1 MAAPLGQ
8 VVFKVP
14 ELGEAGYKLQVA
26 DEARAEKKQKKRDA
40 EIYRTGGEKA
50 YSDNVYKLQG
60 RYKDDVELLY
70 SELEKYGEKYE
81 MTGDASALRMAGQIS
96 GQIKSVIDDYNTNVG
111 LAVGKAA
118 KADDVSWKGY
128 VGDRNSFDEQLA
140 NVINPSEV
148 TGRKFENGQLLY
160 QINGEFV
167 PKNQTAYGTGKPNA
181 KNTVMVQ
188 PASEMGKYAV
198 PAYFESKHP
207 YLSINAASVEGAQT
221 AIINEF
227 RYELGDDTDLQAD
240 VAVAYAISQ
249 DRLDPNKISIPEMN
263 KIVARFKND
272 PEFQKQALDF
282 YESKLRKIASN
293 RWTAQSK
300 SSFGE
305 AEESERP
312 TIGGQPAEVVSEEPV
327 KEESN
332 VPTPSIPDMKE
343 DELPVMPA
351 DKKKVTPKEET
362 TPAAPE
368 QPKAEVDNAGRVVGP
383 RPANRI
389 IDEAAGEVKEKL
401 KEVEGQELDI
411 ASEEEEF
418 DPNFGISEDR
428 LDVVRVAKGENGK
441 RDVVSIKRTLPDIYT
456 NNLLKY
462 EGGTSSDESD
472 PAYDANPDAPV
483 VDGKR
488 VHTNIGVT
496 WNVYKSWATA
506 FGIPEAD
513 MESRFL
519 SLKPNEA
526 LAVAEHIATSKGANN
541 FENPAL
547 IGLFTQNAWGGG
559 GVLGKTSG
567 SPEYQATISM
577 LEANGIKLSSKHKIS
592 KQDAAKIEELYEKN
606 PKKFLDDYFDAYMVS
621 HSRMDKMVKDKEGYA
636 GFGKGAIVPLYMVY
650 RNGWMNRANNLK
662 KEMAKNAG
670 VEYTPVTPYNET
682 REYQKYKTP
691 TGKTKWRLVEK
702 RDGEWKPV
710 GRRDWVD
717 SLEPIA

>member
-14 ELGEAGYKLQVA
+14 ELGKAGYELQVA
-26 DEARAEKKQKKRDA
+26 DEARAEKKQKKRDT

-70 SELEKYGEKYE
+70 SELEKFGEKYE

-96 GQIKSVIDDYNTNVG
+96 GQIKGVIDDYNTNVG
-111 LAVGKAA
+111 LAVGKAS

-128 VGDRNSFDEQLA
+128 VGDRDAFDEQLS

-167 PKNQTAYGTGKPNA
+167 PKNQTAYGAGKPNA

-227 RYELGDDTDLQAD
+227 RYELGDDTDLQSD

-293 RWTAQSK
+293 RWSAQSK
-300 SSFGE
+300 SSFGQ

-312 TIGGQPAEVVSEEPV
+312 TIGGQPTEVVSEEPLQ
-327 KEESN
+327 EESN

-351 DKKKVTPKEET
+351 DKKKVTPKEGA
-362 TPAAPE
+362 TPSAPE
-368 QPKAEVDNAGRVVGP
+368 QPKAEVDNAGQVVGP

-389 IDEAAGEVKEKL
+389 LDEAAGQVKESL
-401 KEVEGQELDI
+401 KEVESQELEFD
-411 ASEEEEF
+411 SEEEEF

-441 RDVVSIKRTLPDIYT
+441 RDVVSIKRTLPEIYT

-472 PAYDANPDAPV
+472 PAYADNPDAPV
-483 VDGKR
+483 VNGKR

-496 WNVYKSWATA
+496 WGVYKSWATE
-506 FGIPEAD
+506 FGIPESD

-519 SLKPNEA
+519 NLKPNEA

-541 FENPAL
+541 FKNPSL

-559 GVLGKTSG
+559 GVLGKTTG

-577 LEANGIKLSSKHKIS
+577 LEANGINLSSKHKIS
-592 KQDAAKIEELYEKN
+592 KEDAAKIDELYEKN

-621 HSRMDKMVKDKEGYA
+621 HSRMDKIVKDTEGYA
-636 GFGKGAIVPLYMVY
+636 GFGKGAMVPLYMVY

-662 KEMAKNAG
+662 QQMAKNAG
-670 VEYTPVTPYNET
+670 VEYTPVTPYNKN

-717 SLEPIA
+717 SYQPIE